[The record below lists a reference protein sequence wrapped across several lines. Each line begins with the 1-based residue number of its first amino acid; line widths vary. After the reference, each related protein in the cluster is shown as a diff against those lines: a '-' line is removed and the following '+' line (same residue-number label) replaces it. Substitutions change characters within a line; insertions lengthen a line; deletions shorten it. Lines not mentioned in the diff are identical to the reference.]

1 MRIIGLTGSIGMGKS
16 TASQFFRQLGTP
28 VFDADFAVHI
38 LYRGDAVPLIEA
50 AFPGVTR
57 EGKVDRQ
64 ELAARVL
71 TDQGALKCLEA
82 IVHPLVQGARAAFIA
97 DAKRANCRGVVL
109 DIPLLFETAAEGSV
123 DVVATVSAPEPIQ
136 ADRVLSRP
144 GMSEKKFGEIKS
156 RQLPDAEKRRRSH
169 AVIETGGTLDF
180 VRRQV
185 VDLSRALMGIEPRRT
200 SDHA

>member
-16 TASQFFRQLGTP
+16 TACEFFRQLGTP
-28 VFDADFAVHI
+28 VFDADLAVHI

-57 EGKVDRQ
+57 ERKVDRQ

-71 TDQGALKCLEA
+71 ADLDALRRLEA
-82 IVHPLVQGARAAFIA
+82 IVHPLVHGARADFLA
-97 DAKRANCRGVVL
+97 DARRANCRVVVL
-109 DIPLLFETAAEGSV
+109 DIPLLFETAAQGSV
-123 DVVATVSAPEPIQ
+123 DVVATVSAPETIQ
-136 ADRVLSRP
+136 ADRVLRRP
-144 GMSEKKFGEIKS
+144 GMTERKFGEIKS
-156 RQLPDAEKRRRSH
+156 RQLPDAEKRRHSH